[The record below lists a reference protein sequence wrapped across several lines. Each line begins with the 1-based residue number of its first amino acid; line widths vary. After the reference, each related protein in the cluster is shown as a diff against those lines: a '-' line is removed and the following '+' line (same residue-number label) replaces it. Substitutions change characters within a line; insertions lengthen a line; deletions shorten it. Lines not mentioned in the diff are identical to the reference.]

1 MLYDLID
8 SEGNVLRRAF
18 KLRPDT
24 PPLMEGQRW
33 VETTPPAI
41 PPPVP
46 QIVSYFQGCAALMQA
61 GCLGDVEAYMASADS
76 FEQLAWRTITE
87 MRRDSPMTAKLGTL
101 LGLNDTMLDDLFCF
115 AATIYA

>member
-24 PPLMEGQRW
+24 PPLEGGQQW
-33 VETTPPAI
+33 VEATPQVI
-41 PPPVP
+41 PSPVP

-61 GCLGDVEAYMASADS
+61 GCLDDVEAYMSSADS

-87 MRRDSPMTAKLGTL
+87 MRRDSPMTGKLGLL
-101 LGLNDTMLDDLFCF
+101 LGLNDTMIDDMFRF
-115 AATIYA
+115 AGTISA